1 MSRGLVRF
9 GPTVRAKMTEKTIGA
24 ALTLKG
30 GDKLETALRTA
41 LVYAAWLEHG
51 GRQIA
56 LGSAA

>member
-1 MSRGLVRF
+1 
-9 GPTVRAKMTEKTIGA
+9 MTEKTIGA

-41 LVYAAWLEHG
+41 LVYAAWIEHG